1 MYGATN
7 SVLISTAVEC
17 ISIKKKKEKII
28 FLLSIIKNDQYIMD
42 IEEKIEGKWG
52 SEIWLVTKVVNC
64 KQTVLLKT

>member
-1 MYGATN
+1 MYGDTN

-17 ISIKKKKEKII
+17 ISIKKKKKKII